1 MKHRIN
7 PQIDCVFKAILG
19 SESNKPLLISFLNS
33 VIKPSS
39 PIVLVDI
46 LNPYNEKEFIGDKL
60 SIVDIKAQDD
70 QKRLFQIEIQMAIFP
85 HLPARMLYT
94 WSDIYAAQLQDGEKY
109 NDLHPVISIWLL
121 VENLFTATA
130 VAHHHF
136 QMADLVQQ
144 KILNDHCSLHVLE
157 LNKWQTAPTLSIEDQ
172 WMLFF
177 REAKSWS
184 ELPAQLDTPELRQAM
199 ATLQRFSEKEK
210 AYHLY
215 QAREN
220 AIREEKTQQS
230 LLEEALAK
238 QEEERIAKEAERS
251 AKEAERSAKEAE
263 RSAKEAAI
271 LEQER
276 LRELLRKAG
285 INPDAP

>member
-1 MKHRIN
+1 
-7 PQIDCVFKAILG
+7 
-19 SESNKPLLISFLNS
+19 
-33 VIKPSS
+33 
-39 PIVLVDI
+39 
-46 LNPYNEKEFIGDKL
+46 
-60 SIVDIKAQDD
+60 
-70 QKRLFQIEIQMAIFP
+70 
-85 HLPARMLYT
+85 
-94 WSDIYAAQLQDGEKY
+94 
-109 NDLHPVISIWLL
+109 
-121 VENLFTATA
+121 
-130 VAHHHF
+130 
-136 QMADLVQQ
+136 
-144 KILNDHCSLHVLE
+144 
-157 LNKWQTAPTLSIEDQ
+157 
-172 WMLFF
+172 MLFF